1 LTYAFSEFENP
12 PRVPHGAFGRSKQ
25 AKKSRGRVSI
35 LLREIENPT
44 YREFRGFNMS
54 SRVLIADDSS
64 TMRKIIIRSLQAV
77 GVSEVT
83 EAADG
88 TEAIAKFQPGLFDM
102 VLTDWN
108 MPGKS
113 GLEVVQDIRGRDAK
127 IPIIMV
133 TTEAEKGRVMQAI
146 QAGVSDYL
154 VKPFTAE
161 TLREKL
167 TKHGCS

>member
-1 LTYAFSEFENP
+1 MT
-12 PRVPHGAFGRSKQ
+12 K
-25 AKKSRGRVSI
+25 
-35 LLREIENPT
+35 
-44 YREFRGFNMS
+44 
-54 SRVLIADDSS
+54 RVLVADDSS

-77 GVSEVT
+77 GVPGAI
-83 EAADG
+83 EASDG
-88 TEAIAKFQPGLFDM
+88 AEAVDLFKPGEFDL

-113 GLEVVQDIRGRDAK
+113 GLEVIQEIRRQDGSV
-127 IPIIMV
+127 PIIMV
-133 TTEAEKGRVMQAI
+133 TTEAERARVVQAI

-167 TKHGCS
+167 EKHGC